1 MMPSIFLSHGSPML
15 PLTDAPARDF
25 LSGLGA
31 SLPRPTA
38 IVVASAH
45 WETAAAEV
53 NAVAKNDTIHDFFG
67 FPPALYQ
74 MRYPAP
80 GDAALAGRIQG
91 LLQTAG
97 MICSIDRVRGLDHG
111 AWCPL
116 LLAYPDADIPV
127 LQVSVQTH
135 LGTAHHVHLGAALA
149 PLRAEGVLVIGSG
162 SWTHD
167 LRRFRGQTIDAPEP
181 PDVVA
186 FSDWMDRALVEN
198 RLDDL
203 LDYRRL
209 APYATNE
216 HPTEEHLL
224 PLYVALGAAGT
235 APKATRIHRSAS
247 YGILRM
253 DAYSF
258 G

>member
-25 LSGLGA
+25 LVGLAA

-45 WETAAAEV
+45 WETASPEV
-53 NAVAKNDTIHDFFG
+53 NAVTKNDTIHDFTG

-97 MICSIDRVRGLDHG
+97 LTCAVDRVRGLDHG

-116 LLAYPDADIPV
+116 LLAYPAADIPV

-167 LRRFRGQTIDAPEP
+167 LRRFRGQAIDAPEP
-181 PDVVA
+181 PDVIA
-186 FSDWMDRALVEN
+186 FSAWMDRALVEN

-209 APYATNE
+209 APYAAAE

-224 PLYVALGAAGT
+224 PLYVALGAAG
-235 APKATRIHRSAS
+235 AMSKATRIHSSAS

-258 G
+258 A